1 MRAYGPGERVLVLFA
16 GGGTGGHLYP
26 ALALA
31 DALARLRPDV
41 DVAFAGAERGIE
53 ARVLP
58 ARGVEHFL
66 LPVRGFARGVPAWR
80 NLGVIPA
87 LLASLV
93 RVGEWVTRRRPA
105 AVVVTGGYAGGPAGL
120 VAALT
125 GIPLA
130 LQEQNAVP
138 GATTRALSRWAA
150 QVHVA
155 YPEAIDRLPPA
166 GRDAARVSGNPIL
179 PPTPIDPREARRA
192 FGLVPERPVALV
204 VGGSQG
210 SAALN
215 AVTLDAVRGVEGD
228 PGYQLL
234 WSTGPAHIS
243 SIDADLAAGGRPDWV
258 HTTGYIDDMP
268 RALAA
273 ADVAISR
280 AGAMATSELLAW
292 GVPAILVPLPTSAAG
307 HQERNARALEEAG
320 CAIHAPEAELDGDR
334 LGEELRGLLGDPA
347 RRDRMESAARAR
359 ALPDA
364 ARDIA
369 RQLAEL
375 LPDPRPE
382 PRPGL
387 RSAPRSA
394 PGPAARPGP
403 RSAA

>member
-1 MRAYGPGERVLVLFA
+1 MTASSGDRVLVLFA

-31 DALARLRPDV
+31 DALGELRPDV
-41 DVAFAGAERGIE
+41 DVAFAGTERGIE

-58 ARGVEHFL
+58 QRGIDHVL
-66 LPVRGFARGVPAWR
+66 LPVRGFARGVPGWR
-80 NLGVIPA
+80 NVGVIPA
-87 LLASLV
+87 LIGSVV
-93 RVGEWVTRRRPA
+93 RMGEWVHRRRPA
-105 AVVVTGGYAGGPAGL
+105 AVVVTGGYAGGPAGI
-120 VAALT
+120 VAAIA
-125 GIPLA
+125 GVPLA

-155 YPEAIDRLPPA
+155 YPEAATLLPS
-166 GRDAARVSGNPIL
+166 AAREATRVSGNPIR
-179 PPTPIDPREARRA
+179 PPTPIDARDARTR
-192 FGLVPERPVALV
+192 FGLDPERPTVLV

-210 SAALN
+210 SSALN
-215 AVTLDAVRGVEGD
+215 AVTLDAARRTDGD

-234 WSTGPAHIS
+234 WSTGPRHIEG
-243 SIDADLAAGGRPDWV
+243 IDAELADVGRPAWV

-268 RALAA
+268 PALAA

-307 HQERNARALEEAG
+307 HQEKNARALEAAG
-320 CAIHAPEAELDGDR
+320 CAIHAPEAELTGGR
-334 LGEELRGLLGDPA
+334 LGDEVRRLLADA
-347 RRDRMESAARAR
+347 DRRDRMGDAARAR

-369 RQLAEL
+369 RDIAEL
-375 LPDPRPE
+375 LP
-382 PRPGL
+382 
-387 RSAPRSA
+387 APRIDHR
-394 PGPAARPGP
+394 PDQGRAA
-403 RSAA
+403 

>member
-1 MRAYGPGERVLVLFA
+1 MTNRAADRVLVLFA

-31 DALARLRPDV
+31 EALARVRPDV

-58 ARGVEHFL
+58 QRGLDHFL
-66 LPVRGFARGVPAWR
+66 LPVRGFARGVPAWQ
-80 NLGVIPA
+80 NLGVVPA
-87 LLASLV
+87 LLESVV
-93 RVGEWVTRRRPA
+93 RMGEWVHRRRPS

-120 VAALT
+120 VAAIT

-155 YPEAIDRLPPA
+155 YPEAASLLPAA
-166 GRDAARVSGNPIL
+166 GRGAARVTGNPIR
-179 PPTPIDPREARRA
+179 PPTPIDARDARCA
-192 FGLVPERPVALV
+192 FGLDPDRSVVLV

-215 AVTLDAVRGVEGD
+215 AVTLDAVRRTDRD

-234 WSTGPAHIS
+234 WSTGPRH
-243 SIDADLAAGGRPDWV
+243 IDAVRTALEDLGGAPWV
-258 HTTGYIDDMP
+258 HATGYIDDMP

-307 HQERNARALEEAG
+307 HQERNARALAAAG

-334 LGEELRGLLGDPA
+334 LGDEVRGLLADSE
-347 RRDRMESAARAR
+347 RRDRMGAAARAR

-364 ARDIA
+364 ALEIARDIS
-369 RQLAEL
+369 RL
-375 LPDPRPE
+375 LPAPPPGVRPE
-382 PRPGL
+382 AGR
-387 RSAPRSA
+387 
-394 PGPAARPGP
+394 AA
-403 RSAA
+403 

>member
-1 MRAYGPGERVLVLFA
+1 MTGRARGDRVLVLFA

-31 DALARLRPDV
+31 EALGELRPDV

-53 ARVLP
+53 ARILP
-58 ARGVEHFL
+58 QRGLDHFL

-80 NLGVIPA
+80 NIGVIPA
-87 LLASLV
+87 LLGSVV
-93 RVGEWVTRRRPA
+93 RVGEWVHRRRPA
-105 AVVVTGGYAGGPAGL
+105 AVVVTGGYAGGPAGI
-120 VAALT
+120 VAAIA

-155 YPEAIDRLPPA
+155 YPEAATLLPSA
-166 GRDAARVSGNPIL
+166 GRDAARVSGNPIR
-179 PPTPIDPREARRA
+179 PPTPVDPREARGA
-192 FGLVPERPVALV
+192 FGLAAQRPVVLV

-210 SAALN
+210 SSALN
-215 AVTLDAVRGVEGD
+215 SVTLDAVRRTEGD

-234 WSTGPAHIS
+234 WSTGPRH
-243 SIDADLAAGGRPDWV
+243 LAGIEAALVALGAPSWV

-292 GVPAILVPLPTSAAG
+292 GIPAILVPLPSSAAG
-307 HQERNARALEEAG
+307 HQERNARALAAAG
-320 CAIHAPEAELDGDR
+320 CAIHAPEAELDGGR
-334 LGEELRGLLGDPA
+334 LGDELRGLLADPD
-347 RRDRMESAARAR
+347 RRDRMGAAALAR

-369 RQLAEL
+369 RDIASL
-375 LPDPRPE
+375 LPRPRPNPRPE
-382 PRPGL
+382 QGAEQGR
-387 RSAPRSA
+387 
-394 PGPAARPGP
+394 AA
-403 RSAA
+403 

>member
-1 MRAYGPGERVLVLFA
+1 MSRAAAGSGDRVLVLFA

-31 DALARLRPDV
+31 DALAELRPDV

-58 ARGVEHFL
+58 LRGVEHFL

-80 NLGVIPA
+80 NLGVVPA
-87 LLASLV
+87 LLGSVL
-93 RVGEWVTRRRPA
+93 RVGQWVHRRRPA

-120 VAALT
+120 VAAIA

-155 YPEAIDRLPPA
+155 YPEAIELLPAA
-166 GRDAARVSGNPIL
+166 GQGAARVSGNPIR
-179 PPTPIDPREARRA
+179 PPTPIDAREARRA
-192 FGLVPERPVALV
+192 FGLDADRPVVLV

-215 AVTLDAVRGVEGD
+215 AVTLDAVRRTEGD
-228 PGYQLL
+228 PGYRLL
-234 WSTGPAHIS
+234 WSTGPSHF
-243 SIDADLAAGGRPDWV
+243 DAVQASLAELGGAPWV
-258 HTTGYIDDMP
+258 HAVGYIDDMP

-292 GVPAILVPLPTSAAG
+292 GIPAILVPLPTSAAG
-307 HQERNARALEEAG
+307 HQEKNARALEAAG
-320 CAIHAPEAELDGDR
+320 CAIHAPESELDGSR
-334 LGEELRGLLGDPA
+334 LGDEVRGLLADTE
-347 RRDRMESAARAR
+347 RRDRMGAAALAR

-369 RQLAEL
+369 RDIAEL
-375 LPDPRPE
+375 LP
-382 PRPGL
+382 RPG
-387 RSAPRSA
+387 R
-394 PGPAARPGP
+394 GARPTSG
-403 RSAA
+403 RAA